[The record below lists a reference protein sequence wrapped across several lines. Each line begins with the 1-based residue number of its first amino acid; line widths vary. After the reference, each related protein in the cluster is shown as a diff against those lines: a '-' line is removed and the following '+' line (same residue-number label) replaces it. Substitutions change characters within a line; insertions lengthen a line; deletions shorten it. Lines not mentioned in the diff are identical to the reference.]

1 MGWLL
6 MIKLAADRLSFVA
19 CLEFDKVSRYSLGR
33 FLQNQILFES

>member
-1 MGWLL
+1 
-6 MIKLAADRLSFVA
+6 VA